1 MEQEYQD
8 IEFRKYWEIIKKRW
22 RAVLMVAL
30 IVLGIGLLL
39 TISSPKKYQSS
50 TLIKIKEGY
59 FYSLFNRPPALRI
72 VNKKQEIIS
81 HLNLTAND
89 FDLVEIPSES
99 LLKIESWGET
109 PSQAKNLADLV
120 AKATIDLNEKLNA
133 DLTSL
138 ERKRIEEIKKE
149 IEEIENS
156 LKKLKP
162 GEISSVL
169 LKNQRSLLKDQL
181 ADWQYK
187 IDPKIQKLEI
197 VSPAFMPTSPSKP
210 NLKSNLIAS
219 FILGLFLGILWAFSM
234 EYLKKT
240 KVSGF

>member
-181 ADWQYK
+181 ANWQYQ
-187 IDPKIQKLEI
+187 IDSKTQKLEI

>member
-156 LKKLKP
+156 LKKFKP
-162 GEISSVL
+162 AEVSSIL
-169 LKNQRSLLKDQL
+169 LENQRSLLEEQI
-181 ADWQYK
+181 ANWQYK
-187 IDPKIQKLEI
+187 IDPKTQKLEI
-197 VSPAFMPTSPSKP
+197 ISPASLPSQLS
-210 NLKSNLIAS
+210 NLKKNIIFSI
-219 FILGLFLGILWAFSM
+219 FLGFLAGVFWAFGK
-234 EYLKKT
+234 EYLT
-240 KVSGF
+240 KNKF

>member
-8 IEFRKYWEIIKKRW
+8 IEFRKYWEIIRKRKKSI
-22 RAVLMVAL
+22 LIIFL
-30 IVLGIGLLL
+30 IVFLAGLIFTILTPKTYESFVVLSKIKKPLTLDYIKITEHKNAIATQLNEQLGILPSQFDFVDLP
-39 TISSPKKYQSS
+39 SKN
-50 TLIKIKEGY
+50 LIKIEARGK
-59 FYSLFNRPPALRI
+59 
-72 VNKKQEIIS
+72 
-81 HLNLTAND
+81 
-89 FDLVEIPSES
+89 
-99 LLKIESWGET
+99 T
-109 PSQAKNLADLV
+109 PEEAKSITDLV
-120 AKATIDLNEKLNA
+120 AKTTVDYSEKLST
-133 DLTSL
+133 DLTSF
-138 ERKRIEEIKKE
+138 ERKRIGE
-149 IEEIENS
+149 IEEKLKENENY

-162 GEISSVL
+162 NEISAIL
-169 LKNQRSLLKDQL
+169 IRNQQDLLKDQL

-187 IDPKIQKLEI
+187 IDSKTQKLEI

>member
-8 IEFRKYWEIIKKRW
+8 IEFRKYWEVIKKRKKSI
-22 RAVLMVAL
+22 LIIFL
-30 IVLGIGLLL
+30 IVFLTGLIFTVL
-39 TISSPKKYQSS
+39 TPKTYESFA
-50 TLIKIKEGY
+50 LIKINR
-59 FYSLFNRPPALRI
+59 SLFSQAPKITGYKNTIAT
-72 VNKKQEIIS
+72 Q
-81 HLNLTAND
+81 LNEQFKILPSQ
-89 FDLVEIPSES
+89 FDLVDLPAENLIKVEARG
-99 LLKIESWGET
+99 KT
-109 PSQAKNLADLV
+109 PEEAKNIADLV
-120 AKATIDLNEKLNA
+120 AKATVDLNEKLNA

-156 LKKLKP
+156 LKKLKS
-162 GEISSVL
+162 GETSAVL
-169 LKNQRSLLKDQL
+169 LKNQKNFLKEQIV
-181 ADWQYK
+181 DWQYK
-187 IDPKIQKLEI
+187 IDSKTQKLEI